1 MLRCHDVSVAYDGL
15 KAIENVSIEVPAHQ
29 TVGIVGPNGAGK
41 TSLLHGVCGIVPLAG
56 GTVVFDE
63 EDVTGRPTPDLVRRG
78 ISLVPAARELFPNLS
93 VHKNLRLGA
102 HTHLSSRQGRTQ
114 AAADLERVLEMF
126 PILRERGNQAA
137 GSLSGG
143 QQQMVAIGRAL
154 MARPR
159 LLVLDEPSLG
169 LAPLVLGEIFD
180 ALHNLVASSDV
191 SVLLVE
197 QNAELTTA
205 FVDYVYVLDSGRVVN
220 GGPAS
225 EMTRD
230 DIARAY
236 MGAEA

>member
-1 MLRCHDVSVAYDGL
+1 M
-15 KAIENVSIEVPAHQ
+15 
-29 TVGIVGPNGAGK
+29 
-41 TSLLHGVCGIVPLAG
+41 
-56 GTVVFDE
+56 
-63 EDVTGRPTPDLVRRG
+63 
-78 ISLVPAARELFPNLS
+78 
-93 VHKNLRLGA
+93 
-102 HTHLSSRQGRTQ
+102 
-114 AAADLERVLEMF
+114 
-126 PILRERGNQAA
+126 
-137 GSLSGG
+137 
-143 QQQMVAIGRAL
+143 
-154 MARPR
+154 
-159 LLVLDEPSLG
+159 LDEPSLG